1 VRVCIFA
8 GSLFAVLISPD
19 NLPLSFF
26 FDMAQSNTLTVV
38 MPRPKAVAFRTGM
51 GLVSLEAALNAML
64 AAPRVLERV

>member
-1 VRVCIFA
+1 MCIFA

-19 NLPLSFF
+19 NLSLSFF
-26 FDMAQSNTLTVV
+26 FDTAQSNTLTVA
-38 MPRPKAVAFRTGM
+38 MLRPKVVAFRTGM